1 MVMLFTEIKGF
12 QGNDDKFW
20 KCCDGV
26 PGKIQKEISNCDK
39 VCVLIPSFACRYL
52 VVSTPVL
59 ENTVF
64 APFYYFVPLSKIA

>member
-26 PGKIQKEISNCDK
+26 PGKIQKEISNCGAAETNMTTNHE
-39 VCVLIPSFACRYL
+39 VAGSIPGLGQWAKDLALPRA
-52 VVSTPVL
+52 VV
-59 ENTVF
+59 
-64 APFYYFVPLSKIA
+64 